1 MGLDSRSGCPAVAS
15 LGVFAT
21 LMALGVFAAVTALGV
36 FAAVASL
43 GVFATLM
50 ALGMFA
56 AVASSTLVAMSS
68 AIPFGKRRGR
78 CEHDAGDQ
86 QCASSGMEGSHEMCL
101 RGRTGQTHCQR
112 PRKDFLSFQ

>member
-1 MGLDSRSGCPAVAS
+1 MGLAPPSQRAAFVS
-15 LGVFAT
+15 LRVFAT
-21 LMALGVFAAVTALGV
+21 LMSLGVFAAVTTLGV

-68 AIPFGKRRGR
+68 AIPVSKRRGC
-78 CEHDAGDQ
+78 CEHDAGDH
-86 QCASSGMEGSHEMCL
+86 QCASSDLEGSHEMCL
-101 RGRTGQTHCQR
+101 RARTGQSRCQ
-112 PRKDFLSFQ
+112 PA